1 MTTKYII
8 TAEAVQT
15 IGSLLMQL
23 PYKDAVKAVQA
34 LESIEP
40 FGDAVCPP
48 KEVNVPVSA

>member
-8 TAEAVQT
+8 TTEAAQT
-15 IGSLLMQL
+15 IGNLLVQL

-40 FGDAVCPP
+40 VKDTSNE
-48 KEVNVPVSA
+48 EVEPLKGS